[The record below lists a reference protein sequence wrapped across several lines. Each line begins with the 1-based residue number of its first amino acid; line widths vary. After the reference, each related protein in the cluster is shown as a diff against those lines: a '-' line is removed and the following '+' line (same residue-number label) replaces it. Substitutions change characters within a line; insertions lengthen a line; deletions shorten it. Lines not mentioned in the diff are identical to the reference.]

1 MLGYTFENLGA
12 RGKGKK
18 RKSARRKRGGGG
30 TCRTGTVRFKT
41 KRGKVVTFHGKS
53 GPGCG
58 PRKKSSTRH
67 LAPYKSAMS
76 RAAKACKGLKKNQF
90 QSCVA
95 SAMHSGKARRR
106 KRG

>member
-12 RGKGKK
+12 RRGKK
-18 RKSARRKRGGGG
+18 RKSARRARRGG

-58 PRKKSSTRH
+58 PRKKASTRH
-67 LAPYKSAMS
+67 LAPYKSALA
-76 RAAKACKGLKKNQF
+76 RAARACKGLKKNQF

-95 SAMHSGKARRR
+95 SAMRSGGKARRR
-106 KRG
+106 KRR

>member
-1 MLGYTFENLGA
+1 MLGYTFDNLGA

-18 RKSARRKRGGGG
+18 RKSARRRRGSGS
-30 TCRTGTVRFKT
+30 CHTGTVRFKT
-41 KRGKVVTFHGKS
+41 KRGKVVSFHGKT

-58 PRKKSSTRH
+58 PRKKASTRH
-67 LAPYKSAMS
+67 LAPYKSALA
-76 RAAKACKGLKKNQF
+76 RAAKSCKGLKKNQF